1 MSGKKYAIER
11 VEMLI
16 KCEEEKLEKCQ
27 RNIKTYSMEVVCEQ
41 AKAEVATSN
50 IAGLKDAHHKLRGLD
65 NLEKKN
71 KIADSAE
78 MAEHQILRKGPT
90 RTQLKWKDVEDMEI
104 RRFIKDFLLPEI
116 TQLLMDRQYTFHEQL
131 KEALK

>member
-1 MSGKKYAIER
+1 MNGKEFVI
-11 VEMLI
+11 
-16 KCEEEKLEKCQ
+16 EKLEEALKKQ
-27 RNIKTYSMEVVCEQ
+27 EEVIEREIQSIKNMNNDIDETGKEI
-41 AKAEVATSN
+41 ATARSQ
-50 IAGLKDAHHKLRGLD
+50 IKGLKDAIHKLKGLD

-104 RRFIKDFLLPEI
+104 RRFIKDYLLPEI
-116 TQLLMDRQYTFHEQL
+116 TQLLRDRQYTFHEQL